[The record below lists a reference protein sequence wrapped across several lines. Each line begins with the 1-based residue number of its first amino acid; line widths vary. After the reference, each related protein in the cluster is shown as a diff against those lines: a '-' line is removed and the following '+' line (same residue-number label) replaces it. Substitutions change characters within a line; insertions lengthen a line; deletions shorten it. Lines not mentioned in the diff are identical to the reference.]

1 MKKVIALLLMLVAFF
16 FLSGSLGWVETI
28 SQSHLDEI
36 NQLWRS
42 SAHALADVNCSSCH
56 LDGKTKELIVKPNQ
70 ENCRSC
76 HEVAVDTFL
85 LGKHGIRI
93 GERLS
98 PLQPK
103 ITRLPM
109 KKPALGKKMTCNTCH
124 DVHEVNTFQA
134 AVDSCLSCHNDNHS
148 LNYSKSKHAQLLA
161 AEGTLTRASVESV
174 TCAACHLP
182 RMEFDGVV
190 HVNHNNTY
198 NLLPQDRMIKDVHMN
213 CHGMEYSYRSIFDS
227 ELVFINF
234 DRAPT
239 KELQTL
245 EMIRALQQ
253 KQGENQ

>member
-1 MKKVIALLLMLVAFF
+1 MKKVIALLLVLVAFF
-16 FLSGSLGWVETI
+16 FLSGAQGWAKTI

-36 NQLWRS
+36 NRLWRS
-42 SAHALADVNCSSCH
+42 SAHALADINCSSCH
-56 LDGKTKELIVKPNQ
+56 LDGKTKELIFKPNQ
-70 ENCRSC
+70 ESCRSC

-93 GERLS
+93 REGLS

-103 ITRLPM
+103 MARLPM
-109 KKPALGKKMTCNTCH
+109 KKSVLDKEMTCNTCH
-124 DVHEVNTFQA
+124 DVHGVNTFQA
-134 AVDSCLSCHNDNHS
+134 AVDSCLACHNDSHS

-161 AEGTLTRASVESV
+161 AEGPSVKSV

-182 RMEFDGVV
+182 RMEFDGAI

-198 NLLPQDRMIKDVHMN
+198 NLLPQDRMVKDVCMN

-227 ELVFINF
+227 ELVRANF

-245 EMIRALQQ
+245 DMIRALQQ
-253 KQGENQ
+253 KRGN